1 MDITCKSRSLALL
14 SKHEERKKGKREE
27 QWKYYLYFT
36 RELGNIFNLNIY
48 FISINSLKY
57 TLTFYKIQV
66 IMMIC

>member
-14 SKHEERKKGKREE
+14 SKHEERERKERE
-27 QWKYYLYFT
+27 KSRGNIYIYLT
-36 RELGNIFNLNIY
+36 RELGNIFNLKIN

-66 IMMIC
+66 I

>member
-14 SKHEERKKGKREE
+14 SKHEERERKEREREE
-27 QWKYYLYFT
+27 QWKYLYLT
-36 RELGNIFNLNIY
+36 RELRNIFNLKIN

-66 IMMIC
+66 I